1 MNDSKMYWFF
11 VRKVHERLTIIL
23 EHKVRNHM
31 ELDDADE
38 ELLKEIY
45 EFYSRSDLFSPTDK
59 ELAED
64 TPIDI
69 DIMTDLQGG
78 T

>member
-45 EFYSRSDLFSPTDK
+45 EFYSRSDLFSPTDA

>member
-38 ELLKEIY
+38 DLLKEIY
-45 EFYSRSDLFSPTDK
+45 EFYSRSDLFAPTDA